1 MSAVAERPRFFSPKT
16 LADEL
21 RLSERTV
28 RQMLAD
34 GTIPSYK
41 VGGARRVS
49 HVDLDEYLVSARQ
62 TTTTKGSS

>member
-1 MSAVAERPRFFSPKT
+1 MTTVAERPRFFTPKT

-21 RLSERTV
+21 QLSERTV

-49 HVDLDEYLVSARQ
+49 HIDLDEYLVSARQ
-62 TTTTKGSS
+62 TTTKGSS